1 MSVTLFDIALQS
13 RSLSEADLRRLR
25 FFDVR
30 GALVAPE
37 ISSFRLSVD
46 SLESTGLP
54 GSGEETEVSR
64 LRRAGLKAFA
74 SIALPDGVSVGGE
87 LEQGLQRLTPLLDD
101 SQVVAVGPCVARG
114 TAAEE
119 HVFSRQAELARDL
132 HRPFLAMAPPRAQI
146 REVRR
151 LLSLLREGGLA
162 PERTLLLGLP
172 WASLRLGLEYGYS
185 VALSLSGGRQSGTK
199 LLELVS
205 RLGGQRLL
213 IGSGGGDFLAV
224 PKAAAALEEGKVP
237 RSVRRRLLWS
247 NAVEFLRVEEAV
259 KSEAT

>member
-1 MSVTLFDIALQS
+1 VSLSLFDVALQS
-13 RSLSEADLRRLR
+13 GPLADEDLRRLR

-37 ISSFRLSVD
+37 ISPFRLSAD
-46 SLESTGLP
+46 PLESAGYL
-54 GSGEETEVSR
+54 EETEIPR
-64 LRRAGLKAFA
+64 LRRTGLKAFA
-74 SIALPDGVSVGGE
+74 SLSLPDGITVGGE
-87 LEQGLQRLTPLLDD
+87 LEQALQRLTPLIGD
-101 SQVVAVGPCVARG
+101 SRVVAVGPCVARTG
-114 TAAEE
+114 AAEE
-119 HVFSRQAELARDL
+119 HVFSRHAELARDL

-151 LLSLLREGGLA
+151 LLSLLRESGLA

-172 WASLRLGLEYGYS
+172 WASLRLGLEYGYC
-185 VALSLSGGRQSGTK
+185 VALTLSGGRQGGAK

-213 IGSGGGDFLAV
+213 VGSGGGDFLAV
-224 PKAAAALEEGKVP
+224 PKAAAVLEEGKVP

-259 KSEAT
+259 KGETK